1 MTTRRG
7 LQSVCVPPSLLVTT
21 LSGRRA
27 PVCPA
32 SVPRPVRPQGVPLLP
47 ASRAAV
53 GLPRRCVW
61 PRGDSCGSAP
71 RIGSSPQ
78 TR

>member
-7 LQSVCVPPSLLVTT
+7 LQSVYVPPSPLVTI

-32 SVPRPVRPQGVPLLP
+32 SVPRPARPRGAPLLP

-61 PRGDSCGSAP
+61 PRGGSGGSAP